1 MKFLESECSQ
11 TPRESDFIL
20 VSELQRKYKTFCRE
34 SKIDESTTVDI
45 VGSTELEN
53 FGAKLKENFTV
64 PYIAGVAEKIGRP
77 KKKQIYEVSGLT
89 KAVKKQ
95 RENNKRCESVRS
107 FYENVKNI
115 LWSEQGVITNWAI
128 VLLYLILVFSIPILI
143 YIAFIWSFLQIN
155 IIRDDIYAPIYS
167 LNDVFNS
174 SSYDFWLD
182 SPDIQYV
189 FYIFGATTVLF
200 IITGLLELICFFA
213 TEEKDVGK
221 YEVKKTLSRAIIS
234 NAFWLMLLFYIAVY
248 IFYFGI
254 VIVWSILGAV
264 LNPEKFLPTASGA
277 LVIAGAAFLL
287 YTRLKNA
294 DKTLTELVLSVVN
307 EHLKTAM
314 FETIQKQNSEM
325 TKLLHKV
332 DEMPEILFNKALNA

>member
-1 MKFLESECSQ
+1 
-11 TPRESDFIL
+11 
-20 VSELQRKYKTFCRE
+20 
-34 SKIDESTTVDI
+34 
-45 VGSTELEN
+45 
-53 FGAKLKENFTV
+53 
-64 PYIAGVAEKIGRP
+64 
-77 KKKQIYEVSGLT
+77 
-89 KAVKKQ
+89 
-95 RENNKRCESVRS
+95 
-107 FYENVKNI
+107 
-115 LWSEQGVITNWAI
+115 
-128 VLLYLILVFSIPILI
+128 LVFSIPILI

-155 IIRDDIYAPIYS
+155 IIRNDIYAPIYS

-189 FYIFGATTVLF
+189 FYIVGATTVLF

-213 TEEKDVGK
+213 TEEEDIGK
-221 YEVKKTLSRAIIS
+221 YEVKQTIPRAIIS
-234 NAFWLMLLFYIAVY
+234 NAFWLMFLFYIAVY

-254 VIVWSILGAV
+254 VLVWSILGAV

-287 YTRLKNA
+287 YTRFKNVN
-294 DKTLTELVLSVVN
+294 KTLTELVLSTVN
-307 EHLKTAM
+307 EHLKIAM

-325 TKLLHKV
+325 AKLLHKV